1 MAVDEVCL
9 HALLLLCPQLGS
21 SYCLSARRACLQ
33 NDTSSIHQI
42 FVHVT
47 VPMAV
52 TRLARHSDTS
62 CTLFLWV
69 TARNRV
75 SVIALFHICVHIP
88 RICLYIDVP
97 TAAEYSEWQNFFAA
111 AVEKYMAT
119 ADF

>member
-33 NDTSSIHQI
+33 NDTSSIHRI

-52 TRLARHSDTS
+52 TRLAWRSDTS

-75 SVIALFHICVHIP
+75 SVIALFHSCVHIP
-88 RICLYIDVP
+88 RLCLYIDVLA
-97 TAAEYSEWQNFFAA
+97 AAEYSEWQNFFAA